1 MTWYASSL
9 AKELSTIH
17 MIYALRCTPLFKS
30 PYISSYAGAQVETS
44 WCRHSQF
51 HTAVA
56 YRGLLR
62 AVAAGGPLE
71 LSAAIAGS
79 VYEGMEIL
87 IRNAEDKRAWLARRA
102 LTPAADV
109 LRASSEPSPP
119 KQSGPNGLAERLLSS
134 EMLFPVSHRHQCLAA
149 ELDSIWILSSSKAQH
164 HSEKHH

>member
-1 MTWYASSL
+1 MWNC
-9 AKELSTIH
+9 STLQCSNH
-17 MIYALRCTPLFKS
+17 R
-30 PYISSYAGAQVETS
+30 ISIGFAGAQVDTS

-87 IRNAEDKRAWLARRA
+87 IRNAE
-102 LTPAADV
+102 
-109 LRASSEPSPP
+109 
-119 KQSGPNGLAERLLSS
+119 
-134 EMLFPVSHRHQCLAA
+134 
-149 ELDSIWILSSSKAQH
+149 
-164 HSEKHH
+164 